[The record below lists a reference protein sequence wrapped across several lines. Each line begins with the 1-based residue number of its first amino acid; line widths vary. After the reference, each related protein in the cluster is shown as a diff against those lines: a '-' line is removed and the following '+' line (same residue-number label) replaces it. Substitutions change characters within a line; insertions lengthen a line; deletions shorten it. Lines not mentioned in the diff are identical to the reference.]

1 MIKKILII
9 ALKDLKLAFR
19 DPTALLLMFVAPI
32 ALTMIMGFAFG
43 GSDDGP
49 AIEHIPVVVVNHD
62 SGQFSPFLVEA
73 LNSADL
79 DTLLDS
85 TTLESDAEAR
95 KAVDEN
101 RAVAAILIPDGFS
114 NAIMPAGILDR
125 DVTATDITGLQ
136 NPTPA
141 EVVIYGDPASQVSVF
156 VVRSVINT
164 ILMDFNSSTKAG
176 ELVFGQML
184 SDQTLS
190 TDQLQNLGQDEFQSL
205 LSPILDSNPVVLTTV
220 EVSPSSQQTFN
231 WLSYSAAGM
240 AILFLMFTMT
250 SSARTILSEKQDGTL
265 PRLMISP
272 TNTFSVI
279 SGKMMGVFFI
289 GLAQMLVLILASHF
303 LFKIQWGKPLDVLI
317 FTILLTAAAASWG
330 IFIAAVSKS
339 PGQVS
344 SMGTAVNLL
353 FAAIGG
359 SFVPRFNMPEW
370 LKTASLF
377 TPNALGIEGL
387 TKLVEGGSLSTIQVP
402 ILGCLITI
410 GVLLTIATLSFHRQY
425 Q

>member
-164 ILMDFNSSTKAG
+164 ILMDFNSSTK
-176 ELVFGQML
+176 
-184 SDQTLS
+184 
-190 TDQLQNLGQDEFQSL
+190 
-205 LSPILDSNPVVLTTV
+205 P
-220 EVSPSSQQTFN
+220 
-231 WLSYSAAGM
+231 
-240 AILFLMFTMT
+240 
-250 SSARTILSEKQDGTL
+250 
-265 PRLMISP
+265 
-272 TNTFSVI
+272 
-279 SGKMMGVFFI
+279 
-289 GLAQMLVLILASHF
+289 
-303 LFKIQWGKPLDVLI
+303 
-317 FTILLTAAAASWG
+317 ASW
-330 IFIAAVSKS
+330 FSD
-339 PGQVS
+339 
-344 SMGTAVNLL
+344 
-353 FAAIGG
+353 
-359 SFVPRFNMPEW
+359 R
-370 LKTASLF
+370 
-377 TPNALGIEGL
+377 
-387 TKLVEGGSLSTIQVP
+387 
-402 ILGCLITI
+402 C
-410 GVLLTIATLSFHRQY
+410 
-425 Q
+425 